1 MTDPHDVVVIGSGP
15 AGLSSALTL
24 ARARRS
30 VLVIDGGQPRNA
42 RSAGVHDFLTR
53 DGCAPAD
60 LISAGH
66 AEIAGYGGQLRQGQV
81 MAAHR
86 NGSMFEVS
94 ITDGSAIRARKLLI
108 ASGLVDHLPDITGL
122 AELWGTDVLYCP
134 YCHGWEVRDQPIG
147 VLATGPESVHQA
159 LMFRQWSPRITLFL
173 NGAVDPSEPERARL
187 HARQIEVITSPVT
200 EVVSNDGRLEAVA
213 LADGNRVALAALALL
228 PRMVANTDFLDP
240 LGLRLVA
247 HPSGF
252 GENLQTDGSGR
263 TSVPGVYAAGNAA
276 DISAHV
282 VNSASSGLLAA
293 MAINADLVD
302 EDTEQALLGVA
313 DR

>member
-94 ITDGSAIRARKLLI
+94 ITDGSTIRARKLLI

>member
-66 AEIAGYGGQLRQGQV
+66 TEIAGYGGQLRQGQV
-81 MAAHR
+81 VAAHR

-94 ITDGSAIRARKLLI
+94 ITDGSTIRARKLLI

-302 EDTEQALLGVA
+302 EDTEQALLGGC
-313 DR
+313 

>member
-66 AEIAGYGGQLRQGQV
+66 TEIAGYGGQLRQGQV
-81 MAAHR
+81 VAAHR

-94 ITDGSAIRARKLLI
+94 ITDGSTIRARKLLI

-187 HARQIEVITSPVT
+187 HARQIEVIISPVT

>member
-66 AEIAGYGGQLRQGQV
+66 AEIAGYGGQVRQGQV

-94 ITDGSAIRARKLLI
+94 ITDGSTIRARKLLI

-240 LGLRLVA
+240 LGLRLVT

>member
-24 ARARRS
+24 TRARRS

-86 NGSMFEVS
+86 NGSMFELS
-94 ITDGSAIRARKLLI
+94 ITDGSTIRARKLLI

-134 YCHGWEVRDQPIG
+134 YCHGWEVRDQPVG

-200 EVVSNDGRLEAVA
+200 EVVSSDGRL
-213 LADGNRVALAALALL
+213 D
-228 PRMVANTDFLDP
+228 
-240 LGLRLVA
+240 
-247 HPSGF
+247 
-252 GENLQTDGSGR
+252 
-263 TSVPGVYAAGNAA
+263 
-276 DISAHV
+276 V
-282 VNSASSGLLAA
+282 V
-293 MAINADLVD
+293 
-302 EDTEQALLGVA
+302 T
-313 DR
+313 

>member
-66 AEIAGYGGQLRQGQV
+66 TEIAGYGGQLRQGQV
-81 MAAHR
+81 VAAHR

-94 ITDGSAIRARKLLI
+94 ITDGSTIRARKLLI

>member
-81 MAAHR
+81 VAAHR

-94 ITDGSAIRARKLLI
+94 TTDGSTIRARKLLI

-302 EDTEQALLGVA
+302 EDTEQALLAVA

>member
-66 AEIAGYGGQLRQGQV
+66 TEIAGYGGQLRQGQV
-81 MAAHR
+81 VAAHR

-94 ITDGSAIRARKLLI
+94 ITDGSTIRARKLLI

-187 HARQIEVITSPVT
+187 HARQIEVIISPVT

-302 EDTEQALLGVA
+302 EDTEQALLAVA

>member
-81 MAAHR
+81 VAAHR

-94 ITDGSAIRARKLLI
+94 ITDGSTIRARKLLI

>member
-81 MAAHR
+81 VAAHR

-94 ITDGSAIRARKLLI
+94 ITDGSTIRARKLLI

-302 EDTEQALLGVA
+302 EDTEQALLAVA

>member
-1 MTDPHDVVVIGSGP
+1 
-15 AGLSSALTL
+15 
-24 ARARRS
+24 
-30 VLVIDGGQPRNA
+30 
-42 RSAGVHDFLTR
+42 
-53 DGCAPAD
+53 
-60 LISAGH
+60 
-66 AEIAGYGGQLRQGQV
+66 

-94 ITDGSAIRARKLLI
+94 ITDGSTIRARKLLI